1 MGWAE
6 KLPSGRYRGLYRD
19 GFGNKRSAGIF
30 TSKDL
35 AKRKATAKEDQQR
48 ENPTRPAPTMTW
60 GEWLPKWT
68 VLRAVEEGTQKI
80 DDQRIGKHLKPR
92 WGHVLLKDI
101 RQQDVQEWVAELRGA
116 MAPTSVEKCYHLL
129 SGSMKAARKAQL
141 IVESPCHD
149 IDLPKAGP
157 SPERFLE
164 VEECAALR
172 EPLEDADRLI
182 VDVLLGT
189 GMRMGEAQGLHKEH
203 IDLKRKTIS
212 IEWAWDKAARR
223 MKPPKDHEKRVI
235 PIGDTLTRTLA
246 VVIKRDGLSDPA
258 PVRYVAGRSVR
269 SGLLLA
275 HIDGRPYDADNF
287 GKRFQAA
294 ARVAQVGEGDDK
306 RRLGKVRPHDLRHTY
321 AGRLVRAGVPI
332 QQVQKLLGHA
342 SLRTT
347 QRYASLA
354 DSQWESVR
362 GVLG

>member
-6 KLPSGRYRGLYRD
+6 KLPSGRYRGMYRD
-19 GFGNKRSAGIF
+19 AFGRKRSAGIF
-30 TSKDL
+30 TSKDV
-35 AKRKATAKEDQQR
+35 ARRKAAAEEDKQR
-48 ENPTRPAPTMTW
+48 ENPVRPVPAMTW
-60 GEWLPKWT
+60 GEWLPKWKA
-68 VLRAVEEGTQKI
+68 LRTVEEGTQKI
-80 DDQRIGKHLKPR
+80 DDQRIGKHLSPR
-92 WGHVLLKDI
+92 WGSIQLKAI
-101 RQQDVQEWVAELRGA
+101 EQHDVQEWIAELRGV
-116 MAPTSVEKCYHLL
+116 MAPTSVDKCYRLL
-129 SGSMKAARKAQL
+129 SGSLKAARKAKL
-141 IVESPCHD
+141 ITDNPCHE

-164 VEECAALR
+164 DDEYSGLR
-172 EPLEDADRLI
+172 EPLEEFDRLI
-182 VDVLLGT
+182 IDVLVGT

-235 PIGDTLTRTLA
+235 PIGDTLTKILA
-246 VVIKRDGLSDPA
+246 RLIKRDGLGEPA

-269 SGLLLA
+269 SGLLLG
-275 HIDGRPYDADNF
+275 HVDGRPFDADNF

-294 ARVAQVGEGDDK
+294 SRVAWVTDGEEK

>member
-1 MGWAE
+1 MSAPQSAPCT
-6 KLPSGRYRGLYRD
+6 LPCC
-19 GFGNKRSAGIF
+19 
-30 TSKDL
+30 
-35 AKRKATAKEDQQR
+35 
-48 ENPTRPAPTMTW
+48 PTYS
-60 GEWLPKWT
+60 
-68 VLRAVEEGTQKI
+68 
-80 DDQRIGKHLKPR
+80 HLCQSL
-92 WGHVLLKDI
+92 V
-101 RQQDVQEWVAELRGA
+101 
-116 MAPTSVEKCYHLL
+116 
-129 SGSMKAARKAQL
+129 
-141 IVESPCHD
+141 
-149 IDLPKAGP
+149 DLPG
-157 SPERFLE
+157 
-164 VEECAALR
+164 
-172 EPLEDADRLI
+172 RLI
-182 VDVLLGT
+182 IDVLIGT

-235 PIGDTLTRTLA
+235 PIGDTLTKLLA
-246 VVIKRDGLSDPA
+246 AVIKRDGLGETA
-258 PVRYVAGRSVR
+258 PVPYVAGRSVR

-275 HIDGRPYDADNF
+275 HVDGRPFDADNF

-294 ARVAQVGEGDDK
+294 SRVTWVGEGDDK
-306 RRLGKVRPHDLRHTY
+306 CRLGKVRPHDLRHTY